1 MSLNNNNSNNKDDVD
16 VDDDMP
22 VSLQLSKPGAGWSN
36 GDIHPQMFP
45 LTRQGKLQ
53 LYGSQRRFVHLASG
67 WSRVGGS
74 DNNNQTTNQFSHRT
88 SVSSQGSRLID
99 KEDADGEAKAVRSL
113 IAQLCETF
121 YKFGWATGTG
131 GGVSIR
137 VGGPDESRPWRVFVA
152 PSGIQKEDM
161 VRRTLKI
168 NTVNWS
174 FDLSLFASLSFLF
187 PFVSLSFGLQIGDDV
202 FELDMDRNVVVPP
215 KTPNLRQSACT
226 PLWYVVYRNRP
237 TAKSVIHTHSQHA
250 VLATLLDPTE
260 SLKTLRITH
269 LEMLKG
275 VGHHAYDDM
284 LEIPIIDNRPSED
297 LLAEQLEEA
306 IQAYP
311 SCNCVLVRRHGLY
324 VWGDSWEQAK
334 TQCESFDYLFQ
345 CVVEMK
351 KMGLDPSF
359 VPLHGTYR
367 VEETRTADADEE
379 VSAQAAGG
387 EEKKDNIMDSSQL
400 PPVTK
405 KHKSSHHH
413 NPITTTDTTNIGWN
427 ASSIIDNAQD
437 LASNTSPIL
446 PRDAKYLLLDIEGC
460 TTAISFVKDVL
471 FPFVLQHL
479 ETYVNSLA
487 PTEYNGLAE
496 ALANDLTVEQK
507 ALPDVDVTDCSS
519 MVRYMVDNDLK
530 LPALKAMQ
538 GQMWKSG
545 YEKGDIHGHVY
556 ADVVP
561 MLQWMQTHGVH
572 VYIYSSGSVQA
583 QKLLFQHSN
592 HGNLLEFIN
601 GHFDITTSGN
611 KKVAQSYVNIC
622 KSLDIDPSQLVFCSD
637 AEAELEA
644 AREANVGHVI
654 MTIRPGNAPLTAK
667 GRKSHPQVF
676 SMLQLCG
683 L

>member
-1 MSLNNNNSNNKDDVD
+1 MPSVSFERSTSNVSALTDREEDNNKDGDNND
-16 VDDDMP
+16 RTTP
-22 VSLQLSKPGAGWSN
+22 LSSKPGVGWSN
-36 GDIHPQMFP
+36 GDIAPQMFP
-45 LTRQGKLQ
+45 VTRQGKLQ
-53 LYGSQRRFVHLASG
+53 LYGSQRRFVHLAHG
-67 WSRVGGS
+67 WSRVGGGGRGGGGGG
-74 DNNNQTTNQFSHRT
+74 DNNNNKTNEFSRRT
-88 SVSSQGSRLID
+88 SVSSQGSRVV
-99 KEDADGEAKAVRSL
+99 ENADAEAKAVRSL

-121 YKFGWATGTG
+121 YNFGWATGTG

-137 VGGPDESRPWRVFVA
+137 VGGPDEDRPYRVFVA

-161 VRRTLKI
+161 
-168 NTVNWS
+168 
-174 FDLSLFASLSFLF
+174 
-187 PFVSLSFGLQIGDDV
+187 IGDDV

-237 TAKSVIHTHSQHA
+237 SAKSVIHTHSQHA

-260 SLKTLRITH
+260 SSKTLRITH

-275 VGHHAYDDM
+275 VGHHAYDDL

-311 SCNCVLVRRHGLY
+311 NCNCVLVRRHGLY

-345 CVVEMK
+345 TVVEMK

-359 VPLHGTYR
+359 IPLHGTYR
-367 VEETRTADADEE
+367 VEETRNEDEKQLE
-379 VSAQAAGG
+379 
-387 EEKKDNIMDSSQL
+387 EEKKDNSLEHTPASKKRKATH
-400 PPVTK
+400 PVVDGT
-405 KHKSSHHH
+405 S
-413 NPITTTDTTNIGWN
+413 TAIGWN
-427 ASSIIDNAQD
+427 AAGNVDNVQD
-437 LASNTSPIL
+437 LSSNTLPIM
-446 PRDAKYLLLDIEGC
+446 PRDAKHLLLDIEGC

-471 FPFVLQHL
+471 FPFVLEHIEAYTNGL
-479 ETYVNSLA
+479 S
-487 PTEYNGLAE
+487 PTEYN
-496 ALANDLTVEQK
+496 ALAQ
-507 ALPDVDVTDCSS
+507 ALASDMPTEPNEPVDVTNCAS
-519 MVRYMVDNDLK
+519 MVRYMVKNDLK
-530 LPALKAMQ
+530 VKSLKSMQ

-545 YEKGDIHGHVY
+545 YEKGDLHGHVY

-583 QKLLFQHSN
+583 QKLLFGHSN
-592 HGNLLEFIN
+592 HGDLLEFLN

-611 KKVAQSYVNIC
+611 KKVPTSYTNIC
-622 KSLDIDPSQLVFCSD
+622 ESLNIDPSELVFCSD
-637 AEAELEA
+637 SEAELEA
-644 AREANVGHVI
+644 AREAKVGHVV

-667 GRKSHPQVF
+667 GKKAYPQAF
-676 SMLQLCG
+676 SLLQMCG
-683 L
+683 N